1 MRGRSRLDALSVL
14 TDNPPREVSALTS
27 FDDFYA
33 EVVAEAEAEGP
44 EAVAQLRMFED
55 RYRLAS
61 DLIGLR
67 RAHAMTQQQLAAA
80 SGIRQ
85 SEISR
90 IEGGA
95 GNPTLKTI
103 GALAH
108 ALGAEIHLT
117 AG

>member
-1 MRGRSRLDALSVL
+1 MTTFEETYER
-14 TDNPPREVSALTS
+14 
-27 FDDFYA
+27 
-33 EVVAEAEAEGP
+33 VVAEAEAEGA
-44 EAVAQLRMFED
+44 EAVAELRTLED

-61 DLIGLR
+61 DLISRR
-67 RAHAMTQQQLAAA
+67 RALGMTQQQLAAA

-90 IEGGA
+90 IEGGN

-108 ALGAEIHLT
+108 ALGAELRLTGLT
-117 AG
+117 AR

>member
-1 MRGRSRLDALSVL
+1 VTTYEEFHARVI
-14 TDNPPREVSALTS
+14 
-27 FDDFYA
+27 A
-33 EVVAEAEAEGP
+33 EVEAEGP
-44 EAVAQLRMFED
+44 EAVGQLRMLED

-67 RAHAMTQQQLAAA
+67 RARSMTQQQLAAA

-90 IEGGA
+90 IESGN

-103 GALAH
+103 GALAR
-108 ALGAEIHLT
+108 ALGAELRLS
-117 AG
+117 AS

>member
-1 MRGRSRLDALSVL
+1 M
-14 TDNPPREVSALTS
+14 TTFEE
-27 FDDFYA
+27 FYL

-44 EAVAQLRMFED
+44 EAVAELHQFED

-61 DLIGLR
+61 DLIGR
-67 RAHAMTQQQLAAA
+67 RQALHMTQKQLAAA

-90 IEGGA
+90 IEGGR

-103 GALAH
+103 CALAR
-108 ALGAEIHLT
+108 ALGAELRI
-117 AG
+117 ASP

>member
-1 MRGRSRLDALSVL
+1 VKLV
-14 TDNPPREVSALTS
+14 TTFEE
-27 FDDFYA
+27 FHA

-44 EAVAQLRMFED
+44 EAVQQLRMLED

-67 RAHAMTQQQLAAA
+67 LAMNATQQQLAAA

-90 IEGGA
+90 IESGN

-103 GALAH
+103 GALAR
-108 ALGAEIHLT
+108 ALGAEFHLT
-117 AG
+117 TG

>member
-1 MRGRSRLDALSVL
+1 VRLL
-14 TDNPPREVSALTS
+14 
-27 FDDFYA
+27 
-33 EVVAEAEAEGP
+33 
-44 EAVAQLRMFED
+44 ED

-61 DLIGLR
+61 DLIGRR
-67 RAHAMTQQQLAAA
+67 RALQMTQQQLAAA

-90 IEGGA
+90 IEGGN

-103 GALAH
+103 GALAR

-117 AG
+117 TC

>member
-1 MRGRSRLDALSVL
+1 M
-14 TDNPPREVSALTS
+14 TTFEEH
-27 FDDFYA
+27 YA
-33 EVVAEAEAEGP
+33 QVVAEAEAEGP
-44 EAVAQLRMFED
+44 EAVAHLRTLED

-67 RAHAMTQQQLAAA
+67 RERRMTQEQLASA

-90 IEGGA
+90 IEGGN

-108 ALGAEIHLT
+108 ALGAELRLT
-117 AG
+117 VG

>member
-1 MRGRSRLDALSVL
+1 MTTYEEFHAQ
-14 TDNPPREVSALTS
+14 
-27 FDDFYA
+27 
-33 EVVAEAEAEGP
+33 VVAEAEAEGP
-44 EAVAQLRMFED
+44 EAVAQLRIFED

-67 RAHAMTQQQLAAA
+67 RARSMTQQQLAAA

-90 IEGGA
+90 IESGS

-108 ALGAEIHLT
+108 ALGAEIRLT
-117 AG
+117 AS

>member
-1 MRGRSRLDALSVL
+1 V
-14 TDNPPREVSALTS
+14 TS

-44 EAVAQLRMFED
+44 EAVAQLRMLED

-67 RAHAMTQQQLAAA
+67 LAMNATQQQLAAA

-90 IEGGA
+90 IESGN

-103 GALAH
+103 SALAR
-108 ALGAEIHLT
+108 ALGAEVHLT
-117 AG
+117 TS

>member
-1 MRGRSRLDALSVL
+1 M
-14 TDNPPREVSALTS
+14 TT
-27 FDDFYA
+27 FDETCA
-33 EVVAEAEAEGP
+33 MVVAEAEAEGP
-44 EAVAQLRMFED
+44 EAVAEVRLLED

-67 RAHAMTQQQLAAA
+67 LALHTTQQQLATA

-90 IEGGA
+90 IESGN

-103 GALAH
+103 GALAR

-117 AG
+117 TD

>member
-1 MRGRSRLDALSVL
+1 M
-14 TDNPPREVSALTS
+14 TS

-33 EVVAEAEAEGP
+33 EVVAEAKAEGP
-44 EAVAQLRMFED
+44 EAVAELRMFED

-67 RAHAMTQQQLAAA
+67 LAKNVTQQQLAAA

-90 IEGGA
+90 IEGGH

-103 GALAH
+103 TALAR
-108 ALGAEIHLT
+108 ALGAEVHLT
-117 AG
+117 SA

>member
-1 MRGRSRLDALSVL
+1 MSKV
-14 TDNPPREVSALTS
+14 TS

-44 EAVAQLRMFED
+44 EAVAQLRMLED

-67 RAHAMTQQQLAAA
+67 LTLNMTQQQLAAA

-90 IEGGA
+90 IESGN

-103 GALAH
+103 GALAR
-108 ALGAEIHLT
+108 ALGAEIHLS